1 MDVQPLVPNKG
12 EFDDLKEIFNECAV
26 GESPVNDFDSFL
38 YGWFFA
44 KSGRSAEVTEASV
57 NAFEATLTAWEDEI
71 YGTDTEEE
79 DEN

>member
-1 MDVQPLVPNKG
+1 MEIKVLVPNKG
-12 EFDDLKEIFNECAV
+12 EFDDLKEIYTELNS

-44 KSGRSAEVTEASV
+44 KANRDPQVTEASV
-57 NAFEATLTAWEDEI
+57 NAFEPTLEAWDDEI
-71 YGTDTEEE
+71 FGEIEEEE